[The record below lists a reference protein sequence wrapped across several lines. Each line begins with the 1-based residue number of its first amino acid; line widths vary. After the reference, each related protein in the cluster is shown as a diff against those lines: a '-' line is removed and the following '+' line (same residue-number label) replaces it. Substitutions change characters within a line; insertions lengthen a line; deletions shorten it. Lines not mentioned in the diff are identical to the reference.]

1 MPKRRTTP
9 HPQSS
14 RLRSLDVLHPNA
26 AGADIGSDFH
36 VVAVA
41 PPGTDCV
48 EVRSF
53 GACTA
58 DLHALADWLKQH
70 RVDTVAMEA
79 TGVYWIAL
87 YDLLEAR
94 GSVFSVDPRQIQRA
108 PGRPKSD
115 TQDAQWIRRLHSLGL
130 LSGAFRPDEGIRVL
144 RSYLRQRAGLVTE
157 CGRTIQHMQK
167 ALEQIN
173 VKLTE
178 AVSDIT
184 GKTGLSIIQAI
195 LAGERDPTR
204 LKRAAARPPLP
215 AGRRADRAG
224 SARDPEGGAP
234 LRVEAGG
241 RALGVLP
248 PTNQR
253 LQTSRSRRTSR
264 RCRIQTPASRRAS
277 TVRRRKRKANGP
289 RFDARREVYRVTKVD
304 LTAIEGIE
312 ETTALVLLGEIG
324 TDMSKWP
331 SSKQFCSWLG
341 LCPQV
346 RQSAGKVLSSKVRAG
361 PNRAAQALRLAA
373 NTLQSSKSRPGF
385 ILPADRGA
393 VGEGQGGDGHGRTNC
408 RGWCTRC

>member
-1 MPKRRTTP
+1 M
-9 HPQSS
+9 
-14 RLRSLDVLHPNA
+14 
-26 AGADIGSDFH
+26 
-36 VVAVA
+36 
-41 PPGTDCV
+41 
-48 EVRSF
+48 
-53 GACTA
+53 
-58 DLHALADWLKQH
+58 
-70 RVDTVAMEA
+70 
-79 TGVYWIAL
+79 
-87 YDLLEAR
+87 
-94 GSVFSVDPRQIQRA
+94 DPRQIQRA

-204 LKRAAARPPLP
+204 LAQLRD
-215 AGRRADRAG
+215 RRCQQDAEQIA
-224 SARDPEGGAP
+224 
-234 LRVEAGG
+234 
-241 RALGVLP
+241 RALQGTSREEHLFELRQAVERWGVLP

-253 LQTSRSRRTSR
+253 L
-264 RCRIQTPASRRAS
+264 RRADPDAPPDAAGS
-277 TVRRRKRKANGP
+277 KRRRAAGRQGARRKRKANGP

-373 NTLQSSKSRPGF
+373 NTLQSSKSALGSFFRRIAARSGR
-385 ILPADRGA
+385 AKA
-393 VGEGQGGDGHGRTNC
+393 VTATAHKLARLVYALLKHGQAYVAKGLQEYEQQHHERQLRSLKRKAQDLGYELTERQAAEPKEAKE
-408 RGWCTRC
+408 

>member
-1 MPKRRTTP
+1 M
-9 HPQSS
+9 
-14 RLRSLDVLHPNA
+14 
-26 AGADIGSDFH
+26 
-36 VVAVA
+36 
-41 PPGTDCV
+41 
-48 EVRSF
+48 
-53 GACTA
+53 
-58 DLHALADWLKQH
+58 
-70 RVDTVAMEA
+70 
-79 TGVYWIAL
+79 
-87 YDLLEAR
+87 
-94 GSVFSVDPRQIQRA
+94 DPRQIQRA

-130 LSGAFRPDEGIRVL
+130 LSARFRPDEGIRVL

-204 LKRAAARPPLP
+204 LAQLRD
-215 AGRRADRAG
+215 RRCQQDAEQIA
-224 SARDPEGGAP
+224 
-234 LRVEAGG
+234 
-241 RALGVLP
+241 RALQGTWREEHLFELRQAVERWEFYHRQISVCDEQIQ
-248 PTNQR
+248 TH
-253 LQTSRSRRTSR
+253 LQTLQDPNAGEPPAP
-264 RCRIQTPASRRAS
+264 RCG
-277 TVRRRKRKANGP
+277 RRKRKANGP

-341 LCPQV
+341 LCPGLVQIRV
-346 RQSAGKVLSSKVRAG
+346 TRRAVASPFG
-361 PNRAAQALRLAA
+361 AAE
-373 NTLQSSKSRPGF
+373 NDWTP
-385 ILPADRGA
+385 
-393 VGEGQGGDGHGRTNC
+393 
-408 RGWCTRC
+408 